1 MRRVC
6 PSILQRQLLQS
17 SLSVSGRRGSL
28 LISGGSKGV
37 SNSAQQ
43 GPAGVVATLPT
54 VNTAGGQQPTVRDAR
69 VQPRWSFVYGSRGG
83 RAEVRGLSTS
93 ASSAE
98 QAQEGKEGEEERHAF
113 QAETQKLLQIVT
125 HSLYTDKEVF
135 IRELISN
142 ASDALEK
149 LRFLQASEQQQEGKE
164 QQQQQQQQRGKLRVI
179 LRANPTDKTFIIEDN
194 GVGMSR
200 DELVKNLG
208 TIARSGSLEF
218 LKNAG
223 PDASKDIIG
232 QFGVGF
238 YSSFVVSERV
248 EVYTRCRDSGRV
260 LRWSSDGSG
269 SFTLS
274 SAPAESLSS
283 PSGTKVVCHLKQDCL
298 EFANPHR
305 IKECAQKFSAFV
317 NFPVYMEENGK
328 EVQVSSQE
336 ALWLKTSATPEE
348 HKQFFRHLTSQ
359 SWGEPFYSIMFSAD
373 APLSIRS
380 VLYFPA
386 DPPNRLFQT
395 GPMESG
401 VSLLCRR
408 VLVKKNANDLLPK
421 WLWFLRGIVDC
432 EDLPLNV
439 SREHMQDSQLQR
451 KLSTVVVKRILKF
464 LNDQMKSDPEKYRQ
478 FYQKYSQNIKEGVL
492 EDTHNGSTYKDM
504 LLPLLRFECSS
515 EEAGKMITLD
525 EYVDKMPAKQK
536 HIYYYCCSDRATALS
551 SPYMEQHV
559 AKGRPV
565 ILMTAEVDEFLAMN
579 LSEYKGKRLVA
590 VDSPGDD
597 VGEEVADEEDTK
609 ATEENQ
615 GKPKLV
621 GEQQTELASFVKD
634 TLANRV
640 TAVKFSERLLSSPAV
655 VSGFLSP
662 TLRRMMKATLQGAP
676 DAQLNL
682 ASLPAT
688 LELNPSHEL
697 ITSLYHLRTSNADVA
712 KLLVEQLFDNAKV
725 AAGIM
730 EEPKSML
737 GRLNK
742 LMSLTAQYAYHH
754 AGAAAAQSSPPS
766 GEAAKTESGE
776 ASETARV

>member
-6 PSILQRQLLQS
+6 PSILHRQLLPP
-17 SLSVSGRRGSL
+17 SLPVSGCRGTLVSVAPRGAPGAPQRP
-28 LISGGSKGV
+28 SGVAVALSAV
-37 SNSAQQ
+37 SAAV
-43 GPAGVVATLPT
+43 P
-54 VNTAGGQQPTVRDAR
+54 DAR
-69 VQPRWSFVYGSRGG
+69 TKPQWAWVCGGLGG
-83 RAEVRGLSTS
+83 RVGLRGLSTS
-93 ASSAE
+93 DSSAE
-98 QAQEGKEGEEERHAF
+98 GGEVGTEGKEERHVF

-149 LRFLQASEQQQEGKE
+149 LRFLQATEQQQEGKQH
-164 QQQQQQQQRGKLRVI
+164 QQQDRGQLRVV
-179 LRANPTDKTFIIEDN
+179 LRVNPEEKTFIIEDN
-194 GVGMSR
+194 GVGMNR

-248 EVYTRCRDSGRV
+248 EVYTRSRDSGKV
-260 LRWSSDGSG
+260 LRWCSDGSG

-274 SAPAESLSS
+274 AAPAESLSF
-283 PSGTKVVCHLKQDCL
+283 PSGTRIVCHLKRDSGKVLRWCSDGSGSFTLSAAPAESLSFPSGTRIVCHLKQDCL

-305 IKECAQKFSAFV
+305 VKECAQKFSAFV
-317 NFPVYMEENGK
+317 NFPVFMEEKGK

-336 ALWLKTSATPEE
+336 ALWLKPSATADE
-348 HKQFFRHLTSQ
+348 HKQFFRHLTNQ
-359 SWGEPFYSIMFSAD
+359 SWGEPFYTIMFSAD

-395 GPMESG
+395 GPLESG
-401 VSLLCRR
+401 VSLLSRR
-408 VLVKKNANDLLPK
+408 VLVKKSATDLLPK
-421 WLWFLRGIVDC
+421 WLWFLRGIIDC

-439 SREHMQDSQLQR
+439 SREHMQDSVLQR
-451 KLSTVVVKRILKF
+451 KLSTVVVKRILRF
-464 LNDQMKSDPEKYRQ
+464 LNDQMKSDPAKYQ
-478 FYQKYSQNIKEGVL
+478 KFYQKYSQNIKEGVL
-492 EDTHNGSTYKDM
+492 EDAHSGSTYKDM

-525 EYVDKMPAKQK
+525 EYLEKMPAKQK
-536 HIYYYCCSDRATALS
+536 HLYYYCCSDRTTALS
-551 SPYMEQHV
+551 SPYMEQYV

-565 ILMTAEVDEFLAMN
+565 ILMTADIDEFLAMN
-579 LSEYKGKRLVA
+579 LS
-590 VDSPGDD
+590 
-597 VGEEVADEEDTK
+597 
-609 ATEENQ
+609 
-615 GKPKLV
+615 
-621 GEQQTELASFVKD
+621 D
-634 TLANRV
+634 TLASRV
-640 TAVKFSERLLSSPAV
+640 TTVKFSERLLSSPAV

-676 DAQLNL
+676 EAQLNL

-697 ITSLYHLRTSNADVA
+697 VTSLYHLRSSNPDVA
-712 KLLVEQLFDNAKV
+712 KLLVEQLFDNACV

-754 AGAAAAQSSPPS
+754 AGAAAAQPSPTS
-766 GEAAKTESGE
+766 GEAAKAAPEE
-776 ASETARV
+776 AAETARV